1 MSQNFLKR
9 TITSFILIFLLFFI
23 NFSHQYIFIFS
34 ILLLGLIVCVEA
46 NSIFFKLITIQKLN
60 QKTITKKINFK
71 FIFLNIITFCYIFFI
86 FCNSAYEIHKFL
98 SPIFFLY
105 VISIC
110 FFTDIGGYFFGKT
123 FGGKKLTKI
132 SPNKTIS
139 GTIGSFIF
147 SIIPLIIIFNTNF
160 LDLEFNINNILFSL
174 LVSLVS
180 QLGDLFVSYLKRNA
194 EVKDTGKILPGH
206 GGVLDRVDGIIFAVP
221 FSYFLINFI

>member
-9 TITSFILIFLLFFI
+9 TITSFILLFLLFFI
-23 NFSHQYIFIFS
+23 NFSHHNIFIFS
-34 ILLLGLIVCVEA
+34 ILLLGLIVCIEA
-46 NSIFFKLITIQKLN
+46 NSIFFKLTSIQKLN
-60 QKTITKKINFK
+60 KKFITKKMNFE
-71 FIFLNIITFCYIFFI
+71 FLILNIITFCYIFFI
-86 FCNSAYEIHKFL
+86 FCNIAYEIHKFL

-110 FFTDIGGYFFGKT
+110 FFTDIGGYIFGKT
-123 FGGKKLTKI
+123 FGGIKLSRI

-147 SIIPLIIIFNTNF
+147 SIIPLIIILNTNY
-160 LDLEFNINNILFSL
+160 LDLEFNKNNILFSL

-180 QLGDLFVSYLKRNA
+180 QLGDLFVSYLKRKA